1 MFLSFLMLLF
11 LLRLLILDLLYLMS
25 LEESDSLNDE
35 SYDDGS
41 DSGFSSTYSFPAFSL
56 CFDDSVV
63 HVRGLGSGVFLPTG
77 VDLKCDTFRLLYL
90 YQLELNPKVVDSS
103 KCSGA

>member
-1 MFLSFLMLLF
+1 MLLF

-25 LEESDSLNDE
+25 LDESDSLNDE

-63 HVRGLGSGVFLPTG
+63 RVSDFGSGVFVPKG
-77 VDLKCDTFRLLYL
+77 VD
-90 YQLELNPKVVDSS
+90 PKMIFCVCRVCTNWS
-103 KCSGA
+103 